1 MQKYIYV
8 QCTDGLHMRSR
19 LNISDLQ
26 CMHRPSV
33 QHMCSRSDV
42 YWTHWTYCACAT
54 QLICTHTVAT
64 ALTELPDIQ
73 MARVLKS
80 LPEKS
85 EDGMRTLGFFFSGVY
100 HTLSFSLKCRTMLE
114 WIHHLWFYSYK
125 EIPIHQGQFPSGHV
139 CQKLPVENKV
149 EL

>member
-26 CMHRPSV
+26 CMPRPSV

-80 LPEKS
+80 LPENLKM
-85 EDGMRTLGFFFSGVY
+85 EWGHLGFFFLVCFIPYPLVSYVGAYWSRYTTSG
-100 HTLSFSLKCRTMLE
+100 FSLTKKFPYTKDNSLLVMYVKNC
-114 WIHHLWFYSYK
+114 LWK
-125 EIPIHQGQFPSGHV
+125 I
-139 CQKLPVENKV
+139 K
-149 EL
+149 

>member
-1 MQKYIYV
+1 MQKYIYM

-19 LNISDLQ
+19 LNISDLL
-26 CMHRPSV
+26 CTHRPSV

-54 QLICTHTVAT
+54 QLICTYTVAT

-80 LPEKS
+80 LPEKNWRWN
-85 EDGMRTLGFFFSGVY
+85 EDIWVFFSGVY
-100 HTLSFSLKCRTMLE
+100 FSLSFILKCRSL
-114 WIHHLWFYSYK
+114 L
-125 EIPIHQGQFPSGHV
+125 
-139 CQKLPVENKV
+139 
-149 EL
+149 